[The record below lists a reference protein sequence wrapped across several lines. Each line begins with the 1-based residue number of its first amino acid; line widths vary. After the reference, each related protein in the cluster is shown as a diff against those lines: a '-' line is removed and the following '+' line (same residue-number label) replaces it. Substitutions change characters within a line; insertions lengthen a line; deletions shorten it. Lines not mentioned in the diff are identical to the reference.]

1 MNRIKSPNYCVTTGK
16 CNIPLWKDYELFDL
30 KDQFE
35 DTFRQF
41 VVCGSN
47 FSNHE
52 IYEYDNIFCFY
63 TDSSINGQFVVV
75 KTNRDLYENIIFDYM
90 LRKSLLYIDG
100 GEDIED
106 IIEDLKD
113 KDVKNSDFPQIH
125 LEKTREQLRTLY
137 KKTTDVTKYDDLIL
151 SYTYDCGNLLFSLDR
166 ADDVVYDVNIV
177 IPVGCKSKRIHMMI
191 EDRY

>member
-16 CNIPLWKDYELFDL
+16 CNIPLWKDYVLFDL

-63 TDSSINGQFVVV
+63 TDSYINGQFVVV
-75 KTNRDLYENIIFDYM
+75 KSNKELYDNIIFDYM
-90 LRKSLLYIDG
+90 LRKSLLCIDG
-100 GEDIED
+100 GDDIED
-106 IIEDLKD
+106 IISDLKEI
-113 KDVKNSDFPQIH
+113 DFPQIH
-125 LEKTREQLRTLY
+125 LEETREQLRTLY
-137 KKTTDVTKYDDLIL
+137 KKTIDVTKYDDLIL
-151 SYTYDCGNLLFSLDR
+151 SYTYDYGNLLFSLDMV
-166 ADDVVYDVNIV
+166 DDVVYDVKIV
-177 IPVGCKSKRIHMMI
+177 IPVDCQNNRIYLY
-191 EDRY
+191 E